1 MKIFQEC
8 GQSIRK
14 TRVKRDVA
22 MFAGV
27 LQNDSEI
34 YRLKV

>member
-22 MFAGV
+22 MFAMFAGV
-27 LQNDSEI
+27 LQNDSTT
-34 YRLKV
+34 VV